1 MTSIL
6 RKIGKAWGWIWSNLG
21 TIIMVAFLAL
31 WLYSDVLVTQ
41 EVMDNKTEAFE
52 CSTLCFPQQ
61 SELIVN
67 GEASSC
73 WCYVDNDTIVR
84 SIYKTNQ

>member
-1 MTSIL
+1 MTDIL
-6 RKIGKAWGWIWSNLG
+6 RKIGTAWSWVWGHLPLIALIVFSGLWFWGDYLK
-21 TIIMVAFLAL
+21 VAKQ
-31 WLYSDVLVTQ
+31 V
-41 EVMDNKTEAFE
+41 DNKAEAFE

-61 SELIVN
+61 PELIVKQ
-67 GEASSC
+67 EASSC